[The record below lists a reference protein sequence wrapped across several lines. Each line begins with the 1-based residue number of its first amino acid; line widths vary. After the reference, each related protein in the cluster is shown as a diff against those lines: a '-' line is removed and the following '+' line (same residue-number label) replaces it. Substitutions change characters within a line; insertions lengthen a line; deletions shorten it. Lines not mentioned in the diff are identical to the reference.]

1 LYIQALKQKRY
12 LDVFKERLE
21 KTGFSKP
28 TFHLIEG
35 AYENIPID
43 DKFDVI
49 LFSWTFIVEFN
60 KEEQEQVL
68 INTYKHLNEE
78 GICLIDNPSRN
89 QPYNQYGTYSP
100 TKFYYDEWEN
110 IFTEI
115 GFSHKVNIYTTKTGK
130 ERELI
135 ILKK

>member
-1 LYIQALKQKRY
+1 MKQKRY

>member
-1 LYIQALKQKRY
+1 MYIQALKQKRY